1 MQQKLWAGRGG
12 PPAAGA
18 PCHGT
23 NGTMV
28 NPALSPQISV
38 RRRKYNLLSSAHIT
52 GNVKSSVID
61 DYPKLPPLL
70 PQELSFSTRFSSKTV
85 EDFRRVF
92 KDMTPEVRSMFPQV
106 ERLLCLWLISPAL
119 SCSAERSISALHRL
133 KTWLRST
140 MTHRRLNHVMIYHV
154 HS

>member
-1 MQQKLWAGRGG
+1 
-12 PPAAGA
+12 
-18 PCHGT
+18 
-23 NGTMV
+23 MV
-28 NPALSPQISV
+28 NPALSPQISI

-61 DYPKLPPLL
+61 DYPKLSPLL

-92 KDMTPEVRSMFPQV
+92 MDMTPEVRSMFPQV
-106 ERLLCLWLISPAL
+106 ERLLRLCLVSPAS
-119 SCSAERSISALHRL
+119 SCSAERSFRALRRL

-140 MTHRRLNHVMIYHV
+140 MTQRRLNHVIICPL
-154 HS
+154 